1 MLGCILIMALARV
14 QLPATAKRG
23 EVIEIRVAVQHPME
37 TGFRYNNDGTTV
49 PKNVINTLVARY
61 NGAEIFRAEMGSGI
75 AANPYL
81 QFYATAEASGEIE
94 FSWVDD
100 AGERGSE
107 RARITVT
114 G

>member
-1 MLGCILIMALARV
+1 MLARV
-14 QLPATAKRG
+14 RIPETARRG
-23 EVIEIRVAVQHPME
+23 EVIPVRIAIQHPME
-37 TGFRYNNDGTTV
+37 TGFRYDNVGQTV
-49 PKNVINTLVARY
+49 AKNVIHTLVVRY

-81 QFYATAEASGEIE
+81 EFHTIATESGEIE

-100 AGERGSE
+100 AGERDSA
-107 RARITVT
+107 RASISVA